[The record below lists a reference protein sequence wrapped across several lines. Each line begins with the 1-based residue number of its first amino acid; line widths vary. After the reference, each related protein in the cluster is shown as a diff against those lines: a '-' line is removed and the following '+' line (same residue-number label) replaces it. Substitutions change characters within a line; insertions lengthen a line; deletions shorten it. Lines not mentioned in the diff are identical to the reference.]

1 MISFPGLW
9 DYLPRWALG
18 PALLFF
24 DLFMNAFG
32 CLFSWFVLVDVKE
45 VKMAQALMAAYKFG
59 TYVPKPDFSKGITLF
74 VIFVVIVGF
83 AMAATMMIVKTF
95 EK

>member
-1 MISFPGLW
+1 MSSRVF
-9 DYLPRWALG
+9 
-18 PALLFF
+18 
-24 DLFMNAFG
+24 
-32 CLFSWFVLVDVKE
+32 FSWSVLVEVKE

-59 TYVPKPDFSKGITLF
+59 TYVPKPDFNKGTTLF

-83 AMAATMMIVKTF
+83 AMASTMMIVKTF

>member
-1 MISFPGLW
+1 
-9 DYLPRWALG
+9 
-18 PALLFF
+18 
-24 DLFMNAFG
+24 
-32 CLFSWFVLVDVKE
+32 
-45 VKMAQALMAAYKFG
+45 MAQALMAAYKFG
-59 TYVPKPDFSKGITLF
+59 TFVPKPDFSKGTTLF

>member
-1 MISFPGLW
+1 M
-9 DYLPRWALG
+9 LG
-18 PALLFF
+18 PVPILCSFDFIHLWLGVFFLLFRPF
-24 DLFMNAFG
+24 DAR
-32 CLFSWFVLVDVKE
+32 E

-59 TYVPKPDFSKGITLF
+59 TYVPKPDFSKGTTLF
-74 VIFVVIVGF
+74 VIFIVIVGF

>member
-1 MISFPGLW
+1 M
-9 DYLPRWALG
+9 R
-18 PALLFF
+18 
-24 DLFMNAFG
+24 AFG
-32 CLFSWFVLVDVKE
+32 YLFSWFVLVDVKE

-59 TYVPKPDFSKGITLF
+59 TYVPKPDFSKGTTLF

>member
-1 MISFPGLW
+1 MGSW
-9 DYLPRWALG
+9 PR
-18 PALLFF
+18 PFIF
-24 DLFMNAFG
+24 CLFMRAFG
-32 CLFSWFVLVDVKE
+32 YLFSWFVLVDVKE

-59 TYVPKPDFSKGITLF
+59 TYVPKPDFSKGTTLF

>member
-1 MISFPGLW
+1 MSSRVF
-9 DYLPRWALG
+9 
-18 PALLFF
+18 
-24 DLFMNAFG
+24 
-32 CLFSWFVLVDVKE
+32 FSWSVLVEVKE

-59 TYVPKPDFSKGITLF
+59 TYVPKPDFSKGTTLF

-83 AMAATMMIVKTF
+83 AMASTMMIVKTF